1 MSGPANLPAP
11 ASAARGPRNAF
22 ELFVAFSVLSMQG
35 FGGVLGVVQREL
47 VERRGWLTHE
57 QFIEEWAL
65 AQVLPGPNVC
75 NLALMYGQRQ
85 MGGLGA
91 LAALGGLLALPLVTL
106 VAVASTVRA
115 GADLPGVRGA
125 LSGMGAV
132 TAGVIAGA
140 AFKLLWS
147 LRAHTLGAGPAVGLA
162 MFATGALSVGHWPLL
177 AVVALVGGLGF
188 AGTVWHMHRGR
199 RS

>member
-1 MSGPANLPAP
+1 MTRPVSPSEPVADVP
-11 ASAARGPRNAF
+11 GPRNAL
-22 ELFVAFSVLSMQG
+22 ELFLAFSTLAMQG

-57 QFIEEWAL
+57 QFVEEWAL

-85 MGGLGA
+85 MGWQGA
-91 LAALGGLLALPLVTL
+91 LAALGGLLVLPLVTL
-106 VAVASTVRA
+106 VVVASTIRA

-125 LSGMGAV
+125 LWGMGAV

-147 LRAHTLGAGPAVGLA
+147 LRSHALGAAPAAGLA
-162 MFATGALSVGHWPLL
+162 MFAAAALSVGHWPLL